1 MLKMDVTYTDEDGNL
16 ILPVEDKYE
25 TNFMKILHTSS
36 TYEEFMM
43 KADIENSEFDE
54 SYFGFTHKDEL
65 WQFVK
70 DYYASKKGFLQYGME
85 TKEEA

>member
-1 MLKMDVTYTDEDGNL
+1 MVKMDVTYTDEDGNL

-43 KADIENSEFDE
+43 NADIENSEFDE
-54 SYFGFTHKDEL
+54 SYF
-65 WQFVK
+65 
-70 DYYASKKGFLQYGME
+70 
-85 TKEEA
+85 